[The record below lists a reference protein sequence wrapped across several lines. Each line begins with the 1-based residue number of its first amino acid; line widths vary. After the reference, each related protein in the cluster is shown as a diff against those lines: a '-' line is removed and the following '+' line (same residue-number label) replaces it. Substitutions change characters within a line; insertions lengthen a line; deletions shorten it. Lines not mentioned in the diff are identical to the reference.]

1 MMQQVTF
8 QKGKIIKK
16 HWFLL
21 CFHDL
26 GRLQKGMNIIEK
38 TSKNELKMDPKSMK
52 NASKNECEK

>member
-1 MMQQVTF
+1 MQKVTF

-26 GRLQKGMNIIEK
+26 GRLQKGMKNNRKNIK
-38 TSKNELKMDPKSMK
+38 K
-52 NASKNECEK
+52 